1 MELVAVPLAGSC
13 IRPTNARSSRN
24 AGGGAPEMM
33 ARLRSRLT
41 YANITATLALCLA
54 LTGGAYA
61 ALEIPPDSVGTKQLK
76 KGAVARAKL
85 KGKAVVGSKVA
96 DQSLTGRQIK
106 SATLGR
112 VPNAGHAGVADSA
125 TNAAV
130 AARAGN
136 GARRLDFQTAAV
148 DPAPP
153 NVFSPGA
160 HTLLT
165 LHELTVKASCVNVGG
180 GNARTYVSFTSSVAS
195 SVDWSFVQFN
205 NPGTVAEV

>member
-1 MELVAVPLAGSC
+1 MELVAVPPAGSC
-13 IRPTNARSSRN
+13 IRPANARSWRN
-24 AGGGAPEMM
+24 AGGDAPEMM

-41 YANITATLALCLA
+41 YANVTATLALCLA

-112 VPNAGHAGVADSA
+112 APNSGHDGVADSA
-125 TNAAV
+125 TNAA
-130 AARAGN
+130 APALPRTWG
-136 GARRLDFQTAAV
+136 GLLRFQTRA
-148 DPAPP
+148 
-153 NVFSPGA
+153 
-160 HTLLT
+160 
-165 LHELTVKASCVNVGG
+165 
-180 GNARTYVSFTSSVAS
+180 
-195 SVDWSFVQFN
+195 
-205 NPGTVAEV
+205 